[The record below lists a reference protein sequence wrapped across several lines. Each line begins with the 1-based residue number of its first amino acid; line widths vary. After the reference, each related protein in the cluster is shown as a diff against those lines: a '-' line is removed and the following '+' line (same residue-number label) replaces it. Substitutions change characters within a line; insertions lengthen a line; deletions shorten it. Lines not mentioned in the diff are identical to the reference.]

1 MKPERIQKQ
10 LNAHPGWKAAY
21 PKQQL
26 IRQYEFPSFER
37 AVQCANMVVRKVR
50 GKELEHYV
58 GVSIRGSDFTLELSS
73 NSDAE
78 GLTDAQF
85 ALAGVI
91 DEGVDELEGEV
102 AT

>member
-10 LNAHPGWKAAY
+10 LMAHPGWSAAY

-26 IRQYEFPSFER
+26 IRRYEFPTFDR
-37 AVQCANMVVRKVR
+37 AVQCANLVARKVR
-50 GKELEHYV
+50 DREAEHAV
-58 GVSIRGSDFTLELSS
+58 GVTIEGAAFTLSLASTVDGDLS
-73 NSDAE
+73 
-78 GLTDAQF
+78 DAQF

-91 DEGVDELEGEV
+91 DEGVQELEGEV

>member
-10 LNAHPGWKAAY
+10 LKAHPGWKAAS
-21 PKQQL
+21 PLQQL
-26 IRQYEFPSFER
+26 IRQYEFPTFER
-37 AVQCANMVVRKVR
+37 AVRCANMVARKVR

-58 GVSIRGSDFTLELSS
+58 GVTIRGSDFTLELASTG
-73 NSDAE
+73 DD

-91 DEGVDELEGEV
+91 DEGVHEMET
-102 AT
+102 ATAA

>member
-10 LNAHPGWKAAY
+10 LKAHPGWKAAY

-37 AVQCANMVVRKVR
+37 AVQCANLVVRKVR
-50 GKELEHYV
+50 DQELEHYV
-58 GVSIRGSDFTLELSS
+58 GVIIRGSDFTLELASPG
-73 NSDAE
+73 DE